1 MKNNQAIIVPDKA
14 AKALPG
20 ALFLFNGTCF
30 DRKICQNHLSDICIT
45 AGRMLLFSKKIHS
58 EEEKYEISAM
68 YRYT

>member
-30 DRKICQNHLSDICIT
+30 KLLVRK
-45 AGRMLLFSKKIHS
+45 R
-58 EEEKYEISAM
+58 EISLVI
-68 YRYT
+68 RNFPK